1 MNAGSSPPIVL
12 SPLSGEPARPEA
24 SFPTALLING
34 YAEKGI
40 DVRRFFAGLDS
51 ITLYSCPATGYRF
64 YDPPSLAGDTEFYA
78 ALSAFSWYYSPIRWE
93 HEYAA
98 TLLSPGMR
106 ICEIGCGQGSF
117 LESASRA
124 GCVCT
129 GLDINEKA
137 AAKALE
143 RGLDVQT
150 SSLRDH
156 AARNQSAYDAVL
168 AFEVL
173 EHIYD
178 VRSFFHSALSMLRP
192 GGKLVL
198 SMPNNDA
205 FSYHFDAVQL
215 LNRPPHHMGLWNYRA
230 LLALGRFFPLRVD
243 TLEFEPLSHFKPQW
257 IDALLRA
264 RLIKKY
270 GELWKNLPE
279 DAWELCAAPAREW
292 HPFLHGPS
300 MVAGFIRL

>member
-1 MNAGSSPPIVL
+1 
-12 SPLSGEPARPEA
+12 
-24 SFPTALLING
+24 
-34 YAEKGI
+34 
-40 DVRRFFAGLDS
+40 
-51 ITLYSCPATGYRF
+51 
-64 YDPPSLAGDTEFYA
+64 
-78 ALSAFSWYYSPIRWE
+78 
-93 HEYAA
+93 
-98 TLLSPGMR
+98 MR

-143 RGLDVQT
+143 RGPDVIRT
-150 SSLRDH
+150 PCRITLR
-156 AARNQSAYDAVL
+156 AVSRPMTRCSPL
-168 AFEVL
+168 RCWNIFTMCAP
-173 EHIYD
+173 
-178 VRSFFHSALSMLRP
+178 FFHSALSMLRP

-243 TLEFEPLSHFKPQW
+243 TLEFEL
-257 IDALLRA
+257 
-264 RLIKKY
+264 
-270 GELWKNLPE
+270 
-279 DAWELCAAPAREW
+279 
-292 HPFLHGPS
+292 
-300 MVAGFIRL
+300 